1 MDLLVFAHRA
11 EASAFLSKD
20 YKPFLDLPFEGI
32 YTDKK
37 SFILI
42 TGEGCGKA
50 REKLSSL
57 LALTHKKIDSII
69 NLGIAGLIG
78 DKSNHPLN
86 SIVGVRSCYREYN
99 GTMEFKSFS
108 ADNKFFHKPVIDCIS
123 TSKRILSSEEKNN
136 LSPFADL
143 VDRELWGIGSAARLY
158 KIPFSSYKLIS
169 DIVSDENSKDEFCQT
184 IKGMAKLY
192 SQKLYEF
199 YFSHNSVDFHNWE
212 KNKTIEE
219 SPLFKNESLYWTT
232 SQKSR
237 YNQLLKK
244 ILLKGL
250 SQEELIDNF
259 LNPLKEMTC
268 SAKEKTNLFLN
279 EIEGLLNPFKKK
291 MEKELNIIKADLE
304 KTNCRLQFHKHLENG
319 RMILTAE
326 LETPTHFKN
335 LAKSLESFPVEKVQQ
350 ILSGEFNVQ

>member
-1 MDLLVFAHRA
+1 MDLLIFAHRA

-20 YKPFLDLPFEGI
+20 FKPFLELPFEGI
-32 YTDKK
+32 YTNKK

-57 LALTHKKIDSII
+57 LALTYKKIDSIT

-78 DKSNHPLN
+78 EKGNIPLH

-99 GTMEFKSFS
+99 GSMEFKSFS
-108 ADNKFFHKPVIDCIS
+108 ADNKFLHKPVIDCIS
-123 TSKRILSSEEKNN
+123 TSKRILSSDEKNN

-169 DIVSDENSKDEFCQT
+169 DIVSDENSKEEFCQM
-184 IKGMAKLY
+184 IKGMSKLY

-199 YFSHNSVDFHNWE
+199 YFSHNSVDFHNWDN
-212 KNKTIEE
+212 NKTIEE
-219 SPLFKNESLYWTT
+219 SPLFQNKILYWTT

-244 ILLKGL
+244 IILKGL
-250 SQEELIDNF
+250 SEEELIDKC
-259 LNPLKEMTC
+259 LMPLKEITC
-268 SAKEKTNLFLN
+268 SQKEKTNLFLK

-291 MEKELNIIKADLE
+291 MEEELNLIKADLE
-304 KTNCRLQFHKHLENG
+304 NTSCRLQFHKHLENG

-326 LETPTHFKN
+326 LETATHFKN

-350 ILSGEFNVQ
+350 LLSGEVNVQ